1 MGNMFEGK
9 ENVRLLSFCTST
21 AKLQVSSWDAWSE
34 NAGDIMFRGWSF
46 SPLKPKGHRGSV
58 VILSDLTQFKLEL
71 DTTSILSP

>member
-46 SPLKPKGHRGSV
+46 SPLKPKGH
-58 VILSDLTQFKLEL
+58 
-71 DTTSILSP
+71 